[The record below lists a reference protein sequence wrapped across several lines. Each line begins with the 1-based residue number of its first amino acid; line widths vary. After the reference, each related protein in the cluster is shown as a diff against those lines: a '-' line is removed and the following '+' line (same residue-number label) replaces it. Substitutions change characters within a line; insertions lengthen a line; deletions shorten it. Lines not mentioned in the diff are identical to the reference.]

1 LIDFEH
7 VTKSYDGDKLA
18 LDDVTIH
25 IDEGEFVFLVGPS
38 GAGKSTFIKL
48 ITKEINPDS
57 GDIFIDGNKATRLS
71 NREIPQL
78 RRKIGMVYQDFQL
91 LPNMTVRENISLAM
105 EVVHLTQRTIRRQIP
120 NVLALVGIPDLGSR
134 YPHELSAGE
143 KQRVAIARAI
153 VNNPKMIIAD
163 EPTGNLDPDTAWEI
177 MQLLDAVNKKGTTIL
192 MVTHAKDIVDRM
204 GKRVVTISDGR
215 LVRDLEEG
223 DYGYND

>member
-1 LIDFEH
+1 MIDFEH